1 MSYTYNEGPKV
12 KNQME
17 IDHKIVKRIYP
28 RTNNQTS
35 LEFVAEKD
43 PNLCLRLYSCKLMV
57 AIKYPGDY
65 CADIGIACKLFN
77 DLRID
82 FDSQTINSTTAQYV
96 SLFEFFILNLILG
109 ASFLYITF

>member
-96 SLFEFFILNLILG
+96 YCLNSLSHIKF
-109 ASFLYITF
+109 